1 VLSFQGLDPG
11 HRVAA
16 PPTFSIMLRAGNRDV
31 WRHCFKPRNGTAA
44 VSYAGVPLV

>member
-11 HRVAA
+11 